1 MYNSYSALNLL
12 GGMLYTVILLVI
24 AYFVLKI
31 VANWKIF
38 EKAGQ
43 PGWASIVPFYSNYIE
58 FNIYWGNGWL
68 FLIPVLLSLLSGI
81 PLLGNL
87 FLVVALIIG
96 AITNYKKAVAFGE
109 GIGFT
114 IGLCLL
120 NPVFNMILAFG
131 HYEYHGIPQDGYS
144 YSQLKTKYEEKKAE
158 QQSNP
163 STVQYQAPETPK
175 EPSQNYSSV
184 TPDKFDGY
192 PTDGEPEEQFNFLYG
207 LFGNPSGL
215 YWTNNDSVAFNSSK
229 QYRTFED
236 FRDADY
242 DVEIG
247 GKNFYLVWNY
257 DGYSVVAACNDT
269 FDSANVKG
277 TTIQDIYLFPNMT
290 ETKYL
295 VENSGS
301 LISGYLGYGEVPVIL
316 TGTYASVNSDS
327 TVEQDTSAEE
337 NTDAESGDN
346 STADENAESSS
357 DDNSDSSENSDS

>member
-1 MYNSYSALNLL
+1 MFLHANAALR
-12 GGMLYTVILLVI
+12 
-24 AYFVLKI
+24 AY
-31 VANWKIF
+31 
-38 EKAGQ
+38 
-43 PGWASIVPFYSNYIE
+43 
-58 FNIYWGNGWL
+58 
-68 FLIPVLLSLLSGI
+68 LS
-81 PLLGNL
+81 
-87 FLVVALIIG
+87 
-96 AITNYKKAVAFGE
+96 TGE
-109 GIGFT
+109 GVEKEISDFSIHTASKEDGCDYYPIGYNGGSLT
-114 IGLCLL
+114 LMLDGRAANDDGINIGD
-120 NPVFNMILAFG
+120 AFL
-131 HYEYHGIPQDGYS
+131 DGLY
-144 YSQLKTKYEEKKAE
+144 
-158 QQSNP
+158 
-163 STVQYQAPETPK
+163 
-175 EPSQNYSSV
+175 YSSV

-192 PTDGEPEEQFNFLYG
+192 PTDGEPKEQFNFLYG

-215 YWTNNDSVAFNSSK
+215 YWTNNDSVAFDSSK

-236 FRDADY
+236 FRDAHY

-269 FDSANVKG
+269 FDSADVKG
-277 TTIQDIYLFPNMT
+277 TAIRDVYLFPNMT

-301 LISGYLGYGEVPVIL
+301 LISGYLGYGEAPVIL

>member
-12 GGMLYTVILLVI
+12 GGMLYTVILLVV

-43 PGWASIVPFYSNYIE
+43 PGWASIVPFYSDYQTKAGKAHG
-58 FNIYWGNGWL
+58 FNRGRCQIGFNLYWGNGWL
-68 FLIPVLLSLLSGI
+68 FLIPVVLSLLSGI

-175 EPSQNYSSV
+175 EPSQNVQYQ
-184 TPDKFDGY
+184 TPNAPAEVKTP
-192 PTDGEPEEQFNFLYG
+192 PTQQNQ
-207 LFGNPSGL
+207 N
-215 YWTNNDSVAFNSSK
+215 
-229 QYRTFED
+229 
-236 FRDADY
+236 
-242 DVEIG
+242 
-247 GKNFYLVWNY
+247 
-257 DGYSVVAACNDT
+257 
-269 FDSANVKG
+269 
-277 TTIQDIYLFPNMT
+277 QDN
-290 ETKYL
+290 
-295 VENSGS
+295 G
-301 LISGYLGYGEVPVIL
+301 
-316 TGTYASVNSDS
+316 
-327 TVEQDTSAEE
+327 
-337 NTDAESGDN
+337 
-346 STADENAESSS
+346 
-357 DDNSDSSENSDS
+357 